1 MKDVVWR
8 YELGYNGIGWG
19 VFGVWWVLW
28 DNAGRV

>member
-19 VFGVWWVLW
+19 VFGGVVGTL
-28 DNAGRV
+28 GQCG